1 MNGTVSKT
9 VVGLVPT
16 VGSNPTLSALFIK
29 HKGQPMEIRE
39 IDQSWKGKSFLF
51 RYTSNAH
58 YQLSIEETDQEV
70 NFHLKRFPLPKEIEK
85 SFESSLFSDWL
96 INPKVYGAF
105 KGEEL
110 LAFVEVSD
118 EDWNNRLRIAN
129 LWVAEGHRYQGIG
142 KLLMAKVLELAK
154 ADGKRAIVLETQSCN
169 DPAIRFYRACGFS
182 LIGLDSIHYQNDD
195 IQRGEVRLEFG
206 LKLV

>member
-1 MNGTVSKT
+1 M
-9 VVGLVPT
+9 
-16 VGSNPTLSALFIK
+16 I
-29 HKGQPMEIRE
+29 IRE
-39 IDQSWKGKSFLF
+39 INQSWKGKSFLF
-51 RYTSNAH
+51 RYNSNAH
-58 YQLSIEETDQEV
+58 YQLSIEETDQEI

-96 INPKVYGAF
+96 INPKVYAAF
-105 KGEEL
+105 EGEEL
-110 LAFVEVSD
+110 LAYVEVSD

-154 ADGKRAIVLETQSCN
+154 AGGKRAIVLETQSCN

-206 LKLV
+206 LKLA